1 MSIHSVS
8 LKGKRESNEDK
19 HSIKLYL
26 DSGDNTDNKYANVNF
41 YAVYDG
47 HGGKFVSKYL
57 HDNLHTF
64 FVDKRVT
71 YPLKK
76 SYVNKAY
83 DCVQKNLENK
93 HPEQSLSCGSTCLAA
108 IHFKDTS
115 SGANHLNVLNTGD
128 CRAVMCRNNIAHRLT
143 KDHKPDKPE
152 EKYRITQLGGKIY
165 YDGYDW
171 RINDLSVSRA
181 FGDNESKAYVTHR
194 PDLYKYKIT
203 KRDKFM
209 VLACDG
215 LWDVMT
221 DQNVVDFVL
230 DRYYDMKNGDRINK
244 RVNVSKQ
251 LAEHAIQVGS
261 GDNIT
266 ALVVFL
272 D

>member
-1 MSIHSVS
+1 
-8 LKGKRESNEDK
+8 
-19 HSIKLYL
+19 
-26 DSGDNTDNKYANVNF
+26 
-41 YAVYDG
+41 
-47 HGGKFVSKYL
+47 
-57 HDNLHTF
+57 
-64 FVDKRVT
+64 
-71 YPLKK
+71 
-76 SYVNKAY
+76 
-83 DCVQKNLENK
+83 
-93 HPEQSLSCGSTCLAA
+93 
-108 IHFKDTS
+108 
-115 SGANHLNVLNTGD
+115 
-128 CRAVMCRNNIAHRLT
+128 MCRNNIAHRLT